1 MKSKKKLA
9 GMALTFLLGAQAALA
24 ADLGL
29 GIRTQY
35 DVALDTPLN
44 RIQVLGAHNAWN
56 DSGATWANQRW
67 PLNQLLNYGIR
78 NVDLDLHMNNGEVM
92 LCHESCGAI
101 YGAPD
106 NYPGELAKIRS
117 WLDANPK
124 AIIFIDL
131 EDRASHQAG
140 VTGPLLSTFGSLL
153 YRPADK
159 PAGRWETPR
168 ELIARG
174 KRVIV
179 KSANNVYDGAVI
191 WSGIQFATGA
201 AGGWN
206 SRPVKYINTGS
217 CTIDGSAFDQNQIY
231 AVSDSKLGKDILPD
245 GWIDETGTIDAGNI
259 PGLMRCGV
267 DNVDAD
273 RWDESMIGA
282 AIWSWADAEP
292 NNAGNEDCAQVRGD
306 GRWNDAVC
314 TAAARYACQS
324 KSNLDDWR
332 VTSVSGSWSGGRQAC
347 MAAYGSGFTYAVP
360 ANAYMNER
368 LRQAAGG
375 SAVWINYSDQA
386 EEGKWEAYTEA
397 PVRWDTGAY
406 AHLEDR
412 ATTLRLPGAG
422 AVRVQISGM
431 LGAGDY
437 LHLYDSNRRLLQS
450 FSGSVAASLV
460 VADNAVIARLTSD
473 AASTGAGV
481 SVAIEPLATSWN
493 SGAYA
498 NNIDRT
504 QWLTIPGAAAL
515 KVYINGS
522 TELHRDFVQV
532 YDKHGALIKTLS
544 GGIATSFM
552 VNGDSARIRL
562 VSDAAVTGAGVSVN
576 VKAASSYVFRK
587 LVDGRGKCMDIEGN
601 NMSNGTPVHH
611 WSCQGQVTQL
621 WYHDPDGLL
630 RNKNN
635 PDKCVDVYAFG
646 TGNGS
651 RLVIWDCNDQG
662 NQRFAWSGQTLRPA
676 HAPGKA
682 IDVKDAW
689 WGAVDGQDLHLWDYQ
704 NSWGQT
710 WRWE

>member
-1 MKSKKKLA
+1 MRNKKKLVGA
-9 GMALTFLLGAQAALA
+9 MMFFLLGAHAALA

-29 GIRTQY
+29 GMRTQY

-44 RIQVLGAHNAWN
+44 RTQILGAHNAWN

-92 LCHESCGAI
+92 LCHEKCGAI

-106 NYPGELAKIRS
+106 NYPNELWKIRG

-124 AIIFIDL
+124 AIVFVDL
-131 EDRASHQAG
+131 EDRANSQSG
-140 VTGPLLSTFGSLL
+140 VVGPLTSIFGSML
-153 YRPADK
+153 YKPSDK
-159 PAGRWETPR
+159 PTGRWETPR
-168 ELIARG
+168 EMIAKG

-179 KSANNVYDGAVI
+179 KSANNVYDGAVV
-191 WSGIQFATGA
+191 WSGTQFAAGA

-206 SRPVKYINTGS
+206 SRPVKYVNS
-217 CTIDGSAFDQNQIY
+217 NNCTMDGVVFDQNQVY

-245 GWIDETGTIDAGNI
+245 SWIDDTGTIDAGNI
-259 PGLMRCGV
+259 AGLMRCGV
-267 DNVDAD
+267 DNIDAD
-273 RWDESMIGA
+273 RWDEGMIGA
-282 AIWSWADAEP
+282 AVWSWADGEP
-292 NNAGNEDCAQVRGD
+292 NDYNNEDCAQMRGD
-306 GRWNDAVC
+306 GRWNDGAC
-314 TAAARYACQS
+314 GTPLRFACQN
-324 KSNLDDWR
+324 KSDLDDWR
-332 VTSVSGSWSGGRQAC
+332 VTSAAGVWLGGKQAC
-347 MAAYGSGFTYAVP
+347 AAAFGSGFSFAVP
-360 ANAYMNER
+360 ANAFMNER
-368 LRQAAGG
+368 LRIATGG
-375 SAVWINYSDQA
+375 TPVWINYSDQA
-386 EEGKWEAYTEA
+386 EEGKWEMYNDALT
-397 PVRWDTGAY
+397 RWDTGAY
-406 AHLEDR
+406 GNNEDR

-422 AVRVQISGM
+422 AVRVHIGGS
-431 LGAGDY
+431 LGTGDY

-450 FSGSVAASLV
+450 SSGALASSLV
-460 VADNAVIARLTSD
+460 VADNAVIARLVSD
-473 AASTGAGV
+473 GSAGSAGLSV
-481 SVAIEPLATSWN
+481 SIEALVTAWG
-493 SGAYA
+493 SGAYG
-498 NNIDRT
+498 NNEDRS

-515 KVYINGS
+515 KVVVDGNTESNRDFIHVYDRNGS
-522 TELHRDFVQV
+522 LVR
-532 YDKHGALIKTLS
+532 TLS
-544 GGIATSFM
+544 GAIATSFM
-552 VNGDSARIRL
+552 VSGDSARVRL
-562 VSDAAVTGAGVSVN
+562 TSDAAVTGAGVSVS
-576 VKAASSYVFRK
+576 VKAGHPYVFRK

-635 PDKCVDVYAFG
+635 PDKCVDVFAFG

-651 RLVIWDCNDQG
+651 KLVIWDCNDKS
-662 NQRFAWSGQTLRPA
+662 NQRFSWSGQTLRPA

-704 NSWGQT
+704 HSWGQT

>member
-1 MKSKKKLA
+1 LKNVTRML
-9 GMALTFLLGAQAALA
+9 LIFLLGAHAAQA

-44 RIQVLGAHNAWN
+44 RIQILGAHNAWN

-78 NVDLDLHMNNGEVM
+78 NVDLDVHMNNGEVM

-101 YGAPD
+101 YGASD
-106 NYPGELAKIRS
+106 NYANELWKIRG

-124 AIIFIDL
+124 AVVFIDL
-131 EDRASHQAG
+131 EDRANNQGG
-140 VTGPLLSTFGSLL
+140 VTGPLTAVFGSLL
-153 YRPADK
+153 YKPGDK

-168 ELIARG
+168 EMIAKG

-179 KSANNVYDGAVI
+179 KSANNVYDGTLI
-191 WSGIQFATGA
+191 WSGTQFAAGA

-206 SRPVKYINTGS
+206 SRQVKFINIGN
-217 CTIDGSAFDQNQIY
+217 CTIDGAAFDQNQIY

-259 PGLMRCGV
+259 AGLMRCGV
-267 DNVDAD
+267 DNIDAD
-273 RWDESMIGA
+273 RWDEGMIGA
-282 AIWSWADAEP
+282 SIWSWADGEP
-292 NNAGNEDCAQVRGD
+292 NNANNEDCAQARAD
-306 GRWNDAVC
+306 GRWNDAAC
-314 TAAARYACQS
+314 SAPARFACQN
-324 KSNLDDWR
+324 KANLDDWR
-332 VTSVSGSWSGGRQAC
+332 VTSVSGNWTGGKQAC
-347 MAAYGSGFTYAVP
+347 VAAFGSGFAYGVP

-368 LRQAAGG
+368 LRIAAGG
-375 SAVWINYSDQA
+375 TAVWINYSDQA
-386 EEGKWEAYTEA
+386 EEGKWEVYNDA
-397 PVRWDTGAY
+397 PMLWASGAY
-406 AHLEDR
+406 GNNEDR
-412 ATTLRLPGAG
+412 AATLRLPGAG
-422 AVRVQISGM
+422 AVRVQIGGT

-450 FSGSVAASLV
+450 FSGSVASSMV
-460 VADNAVIARLTSD
+460 VSDNSVIARLVSD
-473 AASTGAGV
+473 GAGTSAGINV
-481 SVAIEPLATSWN
+481 NIEALVTAWT
-493 SGAYA
+493 SGAYG
-498 NNIDRT
+498 NNTNRS

-515 KVYINGS
+515 KVYVNGS
-522 TELHRDFVQV
+522 TEANRDFVYV
-532 YDKHGALIKTLS
+532 YDRNGALVRTLS

-552 VNGDSARIRL
+552 VSGDSARIRL
-562 VSDAAVTGAGVSVN
+562 TSDAAVTGAGVTVN
-576 VKAASSYVFRK
+576 VKAGNDYVFRK
-587 LVDGRGKCMDIEGN
+587 LVDGRGKCMDIESN
-601 NMSNGTPVHH
+601 NMSNGTAVHH

-651 RLVIWDCNDQG
+651 RLAIWDCNDQA
-662 NQRFAWSGQTLRPA
+662 NQRFSWSGQTLRPS

-689 WGAVDGQDLHLWDYQ
+689 WGALDGQDLHLWDYQ
-704 NSWGQT
+704 NSWGQA
-710 WRWE
+710 WHWE